1 MDTIRLFMT
10 EPAPGEG
17 GVLEA
22 DDRSFERLVEKSELP
37 AAVMFYSPGCPYCRS
52 MEPYFLQFSSE
63 LKGRMNFVRVNTE
76 GGAWTA
82 ERYGVRSTPTFKV
95 FCSGRPVSELVGAVY
110 PAILKRALDEALLQ
124 GKDCIRH
131 STAINYDIS
140 GYG

>member
-1 MDTIRLFMT
+1 MDTIWLFMT
-10 EPAPGEG
+10 EPAPQDE

-37 AAVMFYSPGCPYCRS
+37 AVVMFFSPACPYCRS
-52 MEPYFLQFSSE
+52 MEPYFRQYSSE
-63 LKGRMNFVRVNTE
+63 FKGRMTFVRMNTE

-110 PAILKRALDEALLQ
+110 PAILKRALEEALLQ
-124 GKDCIRH
+124 GKECITH
-131 STAINYDIS
+131 STAIDYDIS